1 MPSVS
6 KVVIAYLVMVNL
18 VGFWMCLWDKRRAVK
33 NLWRIPE
40 RRFFLT
46 AVLGGGP
53 GVLAGMYAFRHKTRH
68 RTFTVGIPVI
78 IIVEFILILAYIWY
92 FV

>member
-1 MPSVS
+1 MPAAYKIAVS
-6 KVVIAYLVMVNL
+6 YLVIVNL
-18 VGFWMCLWDKRRAVK
+18 LGFWMCLSDKRRAVK

-53 GVLAGMYAFRHKTRH
+53 GVLAGMYTFRHKTRH
-68 RTFTVGIPVI
+68 RTFTVGIPLIV
-78 IIVEFILILAYIWY
+78 IVELILILAYIWY